1 MPRRVQYE
9 IEMVAARHA
18 TRSMHRS
25 ISGQVV
31 APFPL
36 SMSLEP
42 RKELLN
48 LKMAHV
54 VPSEQVSVNQQRA
67 AWLRATG
74 EGTAL
79 CSEGYHTN

>member
-1 MPRRVQYE
+1 MKQKWLRQDMQPGARTEVFLGRW
-9 IEMVAARHA
+9 VA
-18 TRSMHRS
+18 S
-25 ISGQVV
+25 
-31 APFPL
+31 FPL

-42 RKELLN
+42 PKELLN
-48 LKMAHV
+48 PLMAHV

-79 CSEGYHTN
+79 CSEGYHPH